1 MKFTYGEFDGSP
13 FPTPDS
19 LFAPDNV
26 MEFIL
31 KYGQQ
36 ALDALGQMKGDD
48 EAQYIQSLIDAGLL
62 EIDKGNGEIRL
73 TPKMLRGIQHRSF
86 LQLFEGL
93 QKGNKES
100 HTSTDRGRGD
110 ERIEGTKAYEFGDP
124 LSEIDVA
131 ATMRNAMARQ
141 PEAKFKHPSD
151 RDNESPVAMPSL
163 DLNMNDFELH
173 LTQGH
178 TDVATCI
185 LIDLSGSMIRNQ
197 RFYHA
202 KRVAL
207 GMASMIRQRFP
218 QDTVDYVGF
227 YSLAK
232 PILERE
238 LPLIM
243 PMPISTRDYSV
254 RIKIPLDQ
262 AQAEEEKIPRH
273 FTNLHM
279 GLRLARQILS
289 RRGAANKQIFVIT
302 DGQPTAHIEPNA
314 KAGGEMLHLI
324 YPPSQKTTDVTLQ
337 EAFRCR
343 QAGIRMATFA
353 LIEDYWGMD
362 WVGFV
367 DQLSRLTRGTA
378 FYCAGDNLGS
388 TVIESYL
395 AGKRKR
401 SFIS

>member
-1 MKFTYGEFDGSP
+1 MKFTYSEFDGSQ

-36 ALDALGQMKGDD
+36 ALDAIGQMKGDD
-48 EAQYIQSLIDAGLL
+48 EIQYIQSLIDAGLL
-62 EIDKGNGEIRL
+62 EVDNASGQLRL
-73 TPKMLRGIQHRSF
+73 TPRMLRGIQHRSF

-100 HTSTDRGRGD
+100 HASADRGRGD
-110 ERIEGTKAYEFGDP
+110 ERIEGTKTYEFGDP
-124 LSEIDVA
+124 LSEVDVA

-141 PEAKFKHPSD
+141 PESRFKQSGRDQPPSAAA
-151 RDNESPVAMPSL
+151 PLM
-163 DLNMNDFELH
+163 DLNINDFELH

-207 GMASMIRQRFP
+207 GMASLIRQRFP

-232 PILERE
+232 TISERE

-254 RIKIPLDQ
+254 RVRIPLDQ
-262 AQAEEEKIPRH
+262 AQADEEKIPRH

-302 DGQPTAHIEPNA
+302 DGQPTAHIEPNL
-314 KAGGEMLHLI
+314 KAGGEVLHLI

-395 AGKRKR
+395 AGKSKR
-401 SFIS
+401 SFIA